1 MNTLH
6 YISTCHKAAQ
16 KLMAKDP
23 VKKVLGCV
31 LPVVLIGLIIMVWC
45 LTVTV
50 NRQDSLIN
58 FYQTENRELR
68 FALEN
73 LLKTD
78 SKAAVIFN
86 YISEAQAIDGDEY
99 KRELTRFEEANPNV
113 PPLNISMDRY
123 LLFLQAMLE
132 VISDNIEK
140 DRENLADYMQRVY
153 GTPNLRPS
161 NGKIT
166 SGFGYRPSPFVPRTI
181 SRPYSFHSG
190 VDIAGPQNS
199 EIIATAD
206 GIVTFAALRGSWGNI
221 VTIDHSYGYQTYYG
235 HLSEFAVT
243 RGESVRRGQV
253 IGFMGSSGNTTG
265 THLHYEVHIQG
276 QPVNPMLFFP
286 EN

>member
-6 YISTCHKAAQ
+6 YISFCKKAAE
-16 KLMAKDP
+16 KLMAKDS

-31 LPVVLIGLIIMVWC
+31 LPVVLMGLIIMVWC

-50 NRQDSLIN
+50 NRQDSLIE
-58 FYQTENRELR
+58 FYQAENRELR

-78 SKAAVIFN
+78 SKAAAIFD
-86 YISEAQAIDGDEY
+86 YISEAQAIDGEEY
-99 KRELTRFEEANPNV
+99 KRELARFEEANPNV

-132 VISDNIEK
+132 VISDDIEK

-153 GTPNLRPS
+153 ATPNLRPA

-166 SGFGYRPSPFVPRTI
+166 SGFGYRPSPFAPRTI
-181 SRPYSFHSG
+181 SQPYSFHSG

-199 EIIATAD
+199 EIFAAAD
-206 GIVTFAALRGSWGNI
+206 GIVTFAASRGSWGNLVI
-221 VTIDHSYGYQTYYG
+221 IDHNYGYQTYYG
-235 HLSEFAVT
+235 HLSGFAVS
-243 RGESVRRGQV
+243 GGDSVRRGQV
-253 IGFMGSSGNTTG
+253 IGYMGSTGRTTG
-265 THLHYEVHIQG
+265 THLHYELHIQG
-276 QPVNPMLFFP
+276 QPVDPVRFFP
-286 EN
+286 DE